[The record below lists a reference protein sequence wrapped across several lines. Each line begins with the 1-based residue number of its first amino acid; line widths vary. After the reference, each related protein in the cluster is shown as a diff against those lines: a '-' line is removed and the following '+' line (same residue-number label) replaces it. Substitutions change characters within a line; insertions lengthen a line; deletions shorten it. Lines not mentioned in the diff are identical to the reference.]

1 MKKLKF
7 LIMSFIVLTF
17 VSCSEENILKNENL
31 AETATVS
38 NIASTRKTSTQE
50 NCSFAKVKVGP
61 EDNLYNC
68 HGLSFV
74 LSEKYLETKEKI
86 DLPGDVYTRF
96 IQNGIF
102 VEDSSSNATKV
113 IYWNNLTDYK
123 NRNFIG
129 VDHSAIIVEGDNIV
143 YSKQGANEVFQNC
156 INDVYLAGTH
166 YYRTYAL
173 NLALN
178 PYETNPTRKVPF
190 TISAIHNATSILD
203 VQYAWDADPADYK
216 YLRMIGNGSS
226 CSFEFKGEAPSK
238 AYTFTL
244 KAKHQRGKINGVSFE
259 KEATKKVTINLTGT
273 PEPIPTASF
282 TGSTYVTKTSMGSWS
297 ATVSG
302 GTAPYQL
309 TWWLKRQQ
317 DPDSFYLQVGAGSDL
332 YLLTKTSIKSTYYNL
347 YFRVIDANGQSFS
360 TQPMV
365 VQSTGVLEEA
375 L

>member
-1 MKKLKF
+1 MKKLK
-7 LIMSFIVLTF
+7 LLMMSCFILTF
-17 VSCSEENILKNENL
+17 ISCSDENNLKNENL
-31 AETATVS
+31 TEAAATS
-38 NIASTRKTSTQE
+38 NIASTRKTPTQE
-50 NCSFAKVKVGP
+50 NCSFAKVQVGP
-61 EDNLYNC
+61 ADNLYNC

-74 LSEKYLETKEKI
+74 LSEKYIETKEKI

-96 IQNGIF
+96 IQNEIF

-113 IYWNNLTDYK
+113 IYWNNLTNYK
-123 NRNFIG
+123 NRDFIG

-143 YSKQGANEVFQNC
+143 YSKQGANQVFKNC
-156 INDVYLAGTH
+156 INDVYLSGTH

-190 TISAIHNATSILD
+190 IISAAHDASSILD
-203 VQYAWDADPADYK
+203 VQYSWDADPADYK

-244 KAKHQRGKINGVSFE
+244 KAKHQRGKINGTAFE
-259 KEATKKVTINLTGT
+259 KIATKSVTINLTGT

-297 ATVSG
+297 ATASG
-302 GTAPYQL
+302 GTAPYQF
-309 TWWLKRQQ
+309 TWWIKRQEE
-317 DPDSFYLQVGAGSDL
+317 PDSFYLQIGTGPGL
-332 YLLTKTSIKSTYYNL
+332 YLLTKTSIKSTYYTL
-347 YFRVIDANGQSFS
+347 YVRVVDANGQSFS

-375 L
+375 Y

>member
-1 MKKLKF
+1 MKKLKL
-7 LIMSFIVLTF
+7 LIMSCFILTF
-17 VSCSEENILKNENL
+17 ISCSDENNLKNENL
-31 AETATVS
+31 TEAAATS
-38 NIASTRKTSTQE
+38 NNASTRKTPTQE
-50 NCSFAKVKVGP
+50 NCSFAKVQVGP
-61 EDNLYNC
+61 ADNLYNC

-74 LSEKYLETKEKI
+74 LSEKYIETKEKI

-96 IQNGIF
+96 IQNEIF

-113 IYWNNLTDYK
+113 IYWNNLTNYK
-123 NRNFIG
+123 NRDFIG

-143 YSKQGANEVFQNC
+143 YSKQGANQVFKNC

-190 TISAIHNATSILD
+190 IISAAHDASSILD
-203 VQYAWDADPADYK
+203 VQYSWDADPADYK

-244 KAKHQRGKINGVSFE
+244 KAKHQRGKINGTAFE
-259 KEATKKVTINLTGT
+259 KIATKSVTINLTGT

-297 ATVSG
+297 ATASG
-302 GTAPYQL
+302 GTAPYQF
-309 TWWLKRQQ
+309 TWWIKRQEE
-317 DPDSFYLQVGAGSDL
+317 PDSFYLQIGTGLGL
-332 YLLTKTSIKSTYYNL
+332 YLLTKTSIKSTYYTL
-347 YFRVIDANGQSFS
+347 YVRVVDANGQSFS

-375 L
+375 Y

>member
-1 MKKLKF
+1 MKKLK
-7 LIMSFIVLTF
+7 LLMMSCFILTF
-17 VSCSEENILKNENL
+17 ISCSDENNLKNENL
-31 AETATVS
+31 TEAAATS
-38 NIASTRKTSTQE
+38 NNASTRKTPTQE
-50 NCSFAKVKVGP
+50 NCSFAKVQVGP
-61 EDNLYNC
+61 ADNLYNC

-74 LSEKYLETKEKI
+74 LSEKYIETKEKI

-96 IQNGIF
+96 IQNEIF

-113 IYWNNLTDYK
+113 IYWNNLTNYK
-123 NRNFIG
+123 NRDFIG

-143 YSKQGANEVFQNC
+143 YSKQGANQVFKNC
-156 INDVYLAGTH
+156 INDVYLSGTH

-190 TISAIHNATSILD
+190 IISAAHDASSILD
-203 VQYAWDADPADYK
+203 VQYSWDADPADYK

-244 KAKHQRGKINGVSFE
+244 KAKHQRGKINGTAFE
-259 KEATKKVTINLTGT
+259 KIATKSVTINLTGT

-297 ATVSG
+297 ATASG
-302 GTAPYQL
+302 GTAPYQF
-309 TWWLKRQQ
+309 TWWIKRQEE
-317 DPDSFYLQVGAGSDL
+317 PDSFYLQIGTGPGL
-332 YLLTKTSIKSTYYNL
+332 YLLTKTSIKSTYYTL
-347 YFRVIDANGQSFS
+347 YVRVVDANGQSFS

-375 L
+375 Y

>member
-1 MKKLKF
+1 MKKLK
-7 LIMSFIVLTF
+7 LLMMSCFILTF
-17 VSCSEENILKNENL
+17 ISCSDENNLKNENL
-31 AETATVS
+31 TEAAATS
-38 NIASTRKTSTQE
+38 NNASTRKTPTQE
-50 NCSFAKVKVGP
+50 NCSFAKVQVGP
-61 EDNLYNC
+61 ADNLYNC

-74 LSEKYLETKEKI
+74 LSEKYIETKEKI

-96 IQNGIF
+96 IQNEIF

-113 IYWNNLTDYK
+113 IYWNNLTNYK
-123 NRNFIG
+123 NRDFIG

-143 YSKQGANEVFQNC
+143 YSKQGANQVFKNC

-190 TISAIHNATSILD
+190 IISAAHDASSILD
-203 VQYAWDADPADYK
+203 VQYSWDADPADYK

-244 KAKHQRGKINGVSFE
+244 KAKHQRGKINGTAFE
-259 KEATKKVTINLTGT
+259 KIATKSVTINLTGT

-297 ATVSG
+297 ATASG
-302 GTAPYQL
+302 GTAPYQF
-309 TWWLKRQQ
+309 TWWIKRQEE
-317 DPDSFYLQVGAGSDL
+317 PDSFYLQIGTGPGL
-332 YLLTKTSIKSTYYNL
+332 YLLTKTSIKSTYYTL
-347 YFRVIDANGQSFS
+347 YVRVVDANGQSFS

-375 L
+375 Y

>member
-1 MKKLKF
+1 MKKLK
-7 LIMSFIVLTF
+7 LLMMSCFILTF
-17 VSCSEENILKNENL
+17 ISCSDENNLKNENL
-31 AETATVS
+31 TEAAATS
-38 NIASTRKTSTQE
+38 NNASTRKTPTQE
-50 NCSFAKVKVGP
+50 NCSFAKVQVGP
-61 EDNLYNC
+61 ADNLYNC

-74 LSEKYLETKEKI
+74 LSEKYIETKEKI

-96 IQNGIF
+96 IQNEIF

-113 IYWNNLTDYK
+113 IYWNNLTNYK
-123 NRNFIG
+123 NRDFIG

-143 YSKQGANEVFQNC
+143 YSKQGANQVFKNC

-190 TISAIHNATSILD
+190 IISAAHDASSILD
-203 VQYAWDADPADYK
+203 VQYSWDADPADYK
-216 YLRMIGNGSS
+216 YLRIIGNGSS

-244 KAKHQRGKINGVSFE
+244 KAKHQRGKINGTAFE
-259 KEATKKVTINLTGT
+259 KIATKSVTINLTGT

-297 ATVSG
+297 ATASG
-302 GTAPYQL
+302 GTAPYQF
-309 TWWLKRQQ
+309 TWWIKRQEE
-317 DPDSFYLQVGAGSDL
+317 PDSFYLQIGTGPGL
-332 YLLTKTSIKSTYYNL
+332 YLLTKTSIKSTYYTL
-347 YFRVIDANGQSFS
+347 YVRVVDANGQSFS

-375 L
+375 Y

>member
-1 MKKLKF
+1 MKKLK
-7 LIMSFIVLTF
+7 LLMMSCFILTF
-17 VSCSEENILKNENL
+17 ISCSDENNLKNENL
-31 AETATVS
+31 TEAAATS
-38 NIASTRKTSTQE
+38 NNASTRKTPTQE
-50 NCSFAKVKVGP
+50 NCSFAKVQVGP
-61 EDNLYNC
+61 ADNLYNC

-74 LSEKYLETKEKI
+74 LSEKYIETKEKI

-96 IQNGIF
+96 IQNEIF

-113 IYWNNLTDYK
+113 IYWNNLTNYK
-123 NRNFIG
+123 NRDFIG

-143 YSKQGANEVFQNC
+143 YSKQGANQVFKNC

-190 TISAIHNATSILD
+190 IISAAHDASSILD
-203 VQYAWDADPADYK
+203 VQYSWDADPADYK

-244 KAKHQRGKINGVSFE
+244 KAKHQRGKINGTAFE
-259 KEATKKVTINLTGT
+259 KIATKSVTINLTGT

-297 ATVSG
+297 ATASG
-302 GTAPYQL
+302 GTAPYQF
-309 TWWLKRQQ
+309 TWWIKRQEE
-317 DPDSFYLQVGAGSDL
+317 PDSFYLQIATGPGL
-332 YLLTKTSIKSTYYNL
+332 YLLTKTSIKSTYYTL
-347 YFRVIDANGQSFS
+347 YVRVVDANGQSFS

-375 L
+375 Y